1 MSAPRRTA
9 LALFPL
15 LALTACGGGGS
26 STDVAGNGTV
36 AAAGPATAQTAEVD
50 GKDTLKFVPNIV
62 TTHVGSLELTMK
74 NVGGV
79 SHNLV
84 FDTAGLG
91 MTGTVEGGRSQTLKV
106 RFDKAG
112 TYTFQCTFH
121 EHMTGKVVV
130 S

>member
-1 MSAPRRTA
+1 MRVPRRTVW
-9 LALFPL
+9 ALFPL

-26 STDVAGNGTV
+26 SSDVPANGTV
-36 AAAGPATAQTAEVD
+36 AAAGPPSSQTAEVD
-50 GKDTLKFVPNIV
+50 GKDILKFAPNVV
-62 TTHVGSLELTMK
+62 TAHVGVLDLTMK
-74 NVGGV
+74 NIGGV

-84 FDTAGLG
+84 FDAKGLAR
-91 MTGTVEGGRSQTLKV
+91 TGTVEGGKAQTLKL

>member
-50 GKDTLKFVPNIV
+50 GKDTLKFAPNVV
-62 TTHVGSLELTMK
+62 TAHVCTQVNTVK
-74 NVGGV
+74 NDCAVRQ
-79 SHNLV
+79 
-84 FDTAGLG
+84 
-91 MTGTVEGGRSQTLKV
+91 GRHLHLPVHLPRAHDGQGHRLLS
-106 RFDKAG
+106 A
-112 TYTFQCTFH
+112 
-121 EHMTGKVVV
+121 
-130 S
+130 